1 MKNRIKKIACILSLP
16 ATAMLLVV
24 SCVADTQENK
34 EMRKHSRGLDEVL
47 HHYKHVDKDS
57 LKYEA
62 AVFLLENMPYHYS
75 CKEIIED
82 SATFEKWR
90 KETDALLTMLQSRYG
105 YDAIPRDK
113 IDSIRLERDSLY
125 AVTRPNGIT
134 YSNNLLCDTALVTP
148 EFLIQHIDNAFE
160 VMASYRDVSQR
171 TVRMVNI

>member
-1 MKNRIKKIACILSLP
+1 MDYFVRLFLASTQNTEYFCGKTKRAYEKLRKQILLI
-16 ATAMLLVV
+16 LLMF
-24 SCVADTQENK
+24 ALIDGKAQTMEPILLTEIDTE
-34 EMRKHSRGLDEVL
+34 
-47 HHYKHVDKDS
+47 
-57 LKYEA
+57 
-62 AVFLLENMPYHYS
+62 
-75 CKEIIED
+75 
-82 SATFEKWR
+82 
-90 KETDALLTMLQSRYG
+90 ETDALLTMLQSRYG